1 MPAAAPDP
9 AIAAPATWS
18 LASAPGTSALA
29 VIEVTGDVDAALV
42 VCGIKPVAVGEVGLR
57 DFFGLDAGV
66 VARYS
71 VAHAHLMPHGGPAVV
86 RGMLAGLTRAGI
98 TPSHNPQYPEAHSTN
113 EARALAAL
121 ARAASP
127 IAVDAVL
134 SRTDR
139 WSDATEQ
146 DLRFLLQPALV
157 VAIGRPNIGKSSLV
171 NALAKRSVSI
181 VADEPGTTRDHVGVR
196 LDLAGLVVHYVDTPG
211 LRDFDRQ
218 EAEDPIEARAT
229 AIALELAARADLL
242 LICSDAAN
250 PPPRLPPSVSP
261 PRTLHVGLRA
271 DLGASRYAPHSLS
284 AITGVGMEQ
293 LVRDIRSCLISRDLA
308 TP

>member
-98 TPSHNPQYPEAHSTN
+98 TPSHDPQYPEAHSTN
-113 EARALAAL
+113 EGELPPRPRRQPDRRGRGPVTHGQMGDATAPCLAAT
-121 ARAASP
+121 RA
-127 IAVDAVL
+127 VE
-134 SRTDR
+134 RHR
-139 WSDATEQ
+139 
-146 DLRFLLQPALV
+146 PAQHRQEF
-157 VAIGRPNIGKSSLV
+157 AG
-171 NALAKRSVSI
+171 ALAKR
-181 VADEPGTTRDHVGVR
+181 A
-196 LDLAGLVVHYVDTPG
+196 
-211 LRDFDRQ
+211 
-218 EAEDPIEARAT
+218 
-229 AIALELAARADLL
+229 
-242 LICSDAAN
+242 
-250 PPPRLPPSVSP
+250 
-261 PRTLHVGLRA
+261 
-271 DLGASRYAPHSLS
+271 
-284 AITGVGMEQ
+284 
-293 LVRDIRSCLISRDLA
+293 
-308 TP
+308 